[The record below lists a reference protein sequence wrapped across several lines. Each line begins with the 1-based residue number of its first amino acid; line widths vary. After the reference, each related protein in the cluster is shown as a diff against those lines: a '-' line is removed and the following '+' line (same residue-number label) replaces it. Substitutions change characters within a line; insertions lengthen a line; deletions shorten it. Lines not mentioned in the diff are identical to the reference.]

1 MDLHKSFSLE
11 KDDLVANLSER
22 VQLLC
27 AQAKELAEAG
37 EFESARSTI
46 LEFWNRVGERP
57 RLDGLDDCARAELL
71 LRTGAL
77 SGWIGSAQQ
86 IWGAQE
92 AAKDL
97 ISESA
102 SIFERLGLEE
112 KVAEARIDL
121 AICYWREGGYDE
133 ARVTLH
139 QILELESAQRTKP
152 GRYLTAAS

>member
-1 MDLHKSFSLE
+1 MHLHKSISLE
-11 KDDLVANLSER
+11 KSDLVANLSER

-37 EFESARSTI
+37 EFETARSTI

-57 RLDGLDDCARAELL
+57 RLDGLDESAQAELL
-71 LRTGAL
+71 LRAGAL

-102 SIFERLGLEE
+102 TIFERLGLDE

-133 ARVTLH
+133 ARVTLQ
-139 QILELESAQRTKP
+139 QILENSGRSAQRTKAQ
-152 GRYLTAAS
+152 GAT